1 MFFLGDSKINV
12 SRIAKRSYSLEEREY
27 MTTGCVGEKA
37 KLALKKEHT
46 IFSTKLI

>member
-1 MFFLGDSKINV
+1 
-12 SRIAKRSYSLEEREY
+12 